1 MIVSIITLIKIIV
14 FGRPDGDRSDRRTWR
29 GQGKSTPGKS
39 TPEKSALGPPGPAA
53 KRPAAKSFNLA
64 DVDLRLLKVLQAVVR
79 SGGFSSAQS
88 ELGLSAATISNHM
101 AKLEARLG
109 IRLCERG
116 RRGFSLTEDGARIHE
131 ASLSLFR
138 SIDNFSGIVGSV
150 RGELT
155 GQVYFGTVDAMYT
168 NSGLDLPRAL
178 KRFQDIAPKVLIN
191 IETASPQQLHQRL
204 LHGRYFLIL
213 TPIQAPDTS
222 IRARPIFE
230 ETQALYCGRDHPLFS
245 VPERQLK
252 PEMFSD
258 YPYAAC
264 PISTP
269 SISRISP
276 TRRTGQC
283 RPLRTASGT
292 SSGPVRCRDTEA
304 RQQPKHLGHQQCRP
318 IGIRRNLTCHQPD
331 MRRLLK
337 SSTPPSLRPAIRP
350 GIDYMHSLQAVP
362 IASYDAPAAITLL
375 ARSSVDLLLPTVALG
390 PGDVVAAEH
399 DNCVAGEPHGCFRRC
414 GVAIVTIKRSALRGP
429 SRAPADPRPIAA
441 RLR

>member
-1 MIVSIITLIKIIV
+1 
-14 FGRPDGDRSDRRTWR
+14 
-29 GQGKSTPGKS
+29 
-39 TPEKSALGPPGPAA
+39 
-53 KRPAAKSFNLA
+53 
-64 DVDLRLLKVLQAVVR
+64 
-79 SGGFSSAQS
+79 
-88 ELGLSAATISNHM
+88 M

-258 YPYAAC
+258 YPYAARSYMPDWSSPDGVVLQTAAMTAHMESLAMLILSGRYLGYLPC
-264 PISTP
+264 HYARSWEESGEMRNLLPQHMSYIDTFYLAHLANEKNRAMSTLADC
-269 SISRISP
+269 IRDLV
-276 TRRTGQC
+276 G
-283 RPLRTASGT
+283 
-292 SSGPVRCRDTEA
+292 SGP
-304 RQQPKHLGHQQCRP
+304 
-318 IGIRRNLTCHQPD
+318 
-331 MRRLLK
+331 M
-337 SSTPPSLRPAIRP
+337 
-350 GIDYMHSLQAVP
+350 
-362 IASYDAPAAITLL
+362 
-375 ARSSVDLLLPTVALG
+375 
-390 PGDVVAAEH
+390 
-399 DNCVAGEPHGCFRRC
+399 
-414 GVAIVTIKRSALRGP
+414 
-429 SRAPADPRPIAA
+429 PRY
-441 RLR
+441 